1 MINNNNNKI
10 AILTFLS
17 DSEYLSDIKENHL
30 LYCERNNY
38 NYFILNKNDDISKD
52 IISNHEFIMLLSTEC
67 VILNH
72 NILIEDLIN
81 DNSKNFFI
89 ENENKLEVIIFKT
102 SSNHN
107 EILKQI
113 VSNSKL
119 NIELFKDNNN
129 VHYFDDNQLYCHYN
143 NYSPEKYILS
153 LNNLHSSINVNKQ
166 IQHFN
171 NLIKYEQYDPKI
183 IVSVTTIPT
192 RIKGL
197 TRLVKSLSSS
207 TIKPDKI
214 VFTITNKY
222 KLFGDSTEHIDTIN
236 NLFKKEIENGFV
248 YINLIDIDKEEYN
261 DYGPCNKWIGAYEYI
276 KKNEFMDEFLNDNY
290 AVVVLDDDVVYH
302 NNYIEL
308 LVNKHNLNK
317 RSVVTGYHS
326 YSDYSIKNNYQMNV
340 PIYKEHKKIP
350 LLKGVNGTLLPKH
363 LFCNIL
369 NPSLKDIVD
378 NGIKFF
384 NKNDL
389 VYQDDQIITTTL
401 YYYKYNIVSVYDDLL
416 SMGKKKSY
424 SNNKN
429 NDDKNIDWHGV
440 SYLSQSKKHWYDRG
454 MTGKFLH
461 KYLQFY
467 TYM

>member
-1 MINNNNNKI
+1 MIDNNNNKI

-17 DSEYLSDIKENHL
+17 DSEYFSDIKENHL

-38 NYFILNKNDDISKD
+38 NYFILNKNNDIPEN
-52 IISNHEFIMLLSTEC
+52 IIKNHDYIMFMFTEC
-67 VILNH
+67 VLLNH
-72 NILIEDLIN
+72 SILIEDLIN
-81 DNSKNFFI
+81 DNSKEIYI
-89 ENENKLEVIIFKT
+89 ENEQKIEVIIFKT
-102 SSNHN
+102 SLNYN
-107 EILKQI
+107 EILKQSI
-113 VSNSKL
+113 ANNKL
-119 NIELFKDNNN
+119 DIKIFKEKNKI
-129 VHYFDDNQLYCHYN
+129 HYFDDNQLYCHYN

-153 LNNLHSSINVNKQ
+153 LTNIHSSINVQQQ
-166 IQHFN
+166 IYSFN
-171 NLIKYEQYDPKI
+171 NLIKYEELEPKI

-197 TRLVKSLSSS
+197 TQLVENLSSS

-222 KLFGDSTEHIDTIN
+222 KLFGDSTEHIENIN
-236 NLFKKEIENGFV
+236 TLFKKEIDEGLV

-276 KKNEFMDEFLNDNY
+276 KKNEFMDEFENDNY

-308 LVNKHNLNK
+308 LVSKHNLNK
-317 RSVVTGYHS
+317 RSVITGYHS
-326 YSDYSIKNNYQMNV
+326 YSNHGKNTYQMYV
-340 PIYKEHKKIP
+340 SIYKENKRIP

-363 LFCNIL
+363 LFCNKL

-416 SMGKKKSY
+416 SIGKKKSY

-429 NDDKNIDWHGV
+429 NDDKIIDWHGV
-440 SYLSQSKKHWYDRG
+440 SYLQHSKKHWYDRSF
-454 MTGKFLH
+454 TGKFLH

-467 TYM
+467 TYN

>member
-1 MINNNNNKI
+1 MSNNNNNKI
-10 AILTFLS
+10 AILSFLS
-17 DSEYLSDIKENHL
+17 DSEYFSDMKENHL
-30 LYCERNNY
+30 LYCEKNNY
-38 NYFILNKNDDISKD
+38 NYYVLNKKDDIPEN
-52 IISNHEFIMLLSTEC
+52 IIKNHDYIMLLFTEC
-67 VILNH
+67 VLLNH

-81 DNSKNFFI
+81 DNSKEIYI
-89 ENENKLEVIIFKT
+89 ENENKLEIIIFKT
-102 SSNHN
+102 SINYN
-107 EILKQI
+107 EILKQS
-113 VSNSKL
+113 VLNNKL
-119 NIELFKDNNN
+119 DIKMIKEKNTI
-129 VHYFDDNQLYCHYN
+129 HYFDDNQLYCHYN

-153 LNNLHSSINVNKQ
+153 LSNIHSSINIKNQ
-166 IQHFN
+166 IYLFN
-171 NLIKYEQYDPKI
+171 NLIKYEDSDPKI

-197 TRLVKSLSSS
+197 KRLVETLSSS

-222 KLFGDSTEHIDTIN
+222 KLFGDSIEHIEHIN
-236 NLFKKEIENGFV
+236 TLFKKEIAEGLV

-261 DYGPCNKWIGAYEYI
+261 DYGPCNKWIGAYEYV
-276 KKNEFMDEFLNDNY
+276 KKNEFIDQFENDNY

-302 NNYIEL
+302 NNFIEL

-317 RSVVTGYHS
+317 RSIITGYHS
-326 YSDYSIKNNYQMNV
+326 YSDHGKKTYQMYV
-340 PIYKEHKKIP
+340 SIYKEHKRIP

-363 LFCNIL
+363 LFCNKL

-401 YYYKYNIVSVYDDLL
+401 YYYKYNIVSIYDDLL
-416 SMGKKKSY
+416 KLGKRKSY
-424 SNNKN
+424 SNNQN
-429 NDDKNIDWHGV
+429 NDDRKIDWHGV
-440 SYLSQSKKHWYDRG
+440 SYLHQSKKHWYDRSL
-454 MTGKFLH
+454 TGKFLH

-467 TYM
+467 KYN